1 VERIEP
7 IRPHLPS
14 AEPIPKIRRSE
25 SATDKRE
32 QEREPGGRKPPR
44 KPHREPPPEDGRP
57 HIDVTV

>member
-7 IRPHLPS
+7 IRPHEPS
-14 AEPIPKIRRSE
+14 AEPIPKIRRGE

-32 QEREPGGRKPPR
+32 QEPGAGGRKPPR
-44 KPHREPPPEDGRP
+44 KPYREPPPDDGRP